1 MDHQTLRD
9 EHQNRAGSL
18 PPMSLA
24 RRCDHIIGLIDELLT
39 APASCANTADARNE
53 RHHRE
58 SPRTVPDARERGVGA
73 GDVAS

>member
-1 MDHQTLRD
+1 VAHQTLRD

-24 RRCDHIIGLIDELLT
+24 RRCDHIIDLIDELLT
-39 APASCANTADARNE
+39 VPALRADTADGRTE
-53 RHHRE
+53 RHRWE
-58 SPRTVPDARERGVGA
+58 SPRTVPDARERGVRT